1 MKEKCIDIERIAE
14 VLELPDDDPRRRHLD
29 ECPRCSALLLSF
41 QAFLEAE
48 EIPGSDPVD
57 AGERLS
63 SFIQSKIAKTLS
75 DTSMSGTAPERPGFL
90 AEIVQSLFRRPVWV
104 MASLVIV
111 AAGMMLWKP
120 WVEDPLVLRG
130 TISAETGTPLDL
142 AAPQTLE
149 DGSTQLSW
157 VPLDGADSYEV
168 RLYDE
173 SLSEIARFG
182 PVTETTFILDHSMLP
197 DSTPAAMLWRIVAL
211 EEGDEIAASQ
221 PAPLGF

>member
-1 MKEKCIDIERIAE
+1 MTEKCIDIEQIAE

-41 QAFLEAE
+41 QAFLGAE

-75 DTSMSGTAPERPGFL
+75 DTSMSGAAPDHPGFL
-90 AEIVQSLFRRPVWV
+90 AEVVQSLFRRPVWV

-111 AAGMMLWKP
+111 AAGMLLWKP

-142 AAPQTLE
+142 AAPRALE

-197 DSTPAAMLWRIVAL
+197 VDAPDAMLWRIVAL
-211 EEGDEIAASQ
+211 EEGDEIALSQ
-221 PAPLGF
+221 PAPLEF